1 MLRRNILAAAAVL
14 PVAAIA
20 SRAFAQDAAAPVN
33 NTAAPAAETAPASA
47 AAAAPAMGEAETNH
61 AQQTSMV
68 GALSLLQS
76 RLALQN
82 AENDQVKAFA
92 QFEVTEQETI
102 ADVLKSMQA
111 GAAEA
116 SPEVPS
122 PADVDLMAMVDEA
135 GQAKLTELQGL
146 TGAEFDSAYVAANL
160 EGHQQLLAIQEEYLS
175 AGTNREHVNVT
186 KLAKG
191 MITEHIA
198 HLEALQGAL
207 G

>member
-20 SRAFAQDAAAPVN
+20 SRAFAQEAAAPANDAAAPA
-33 NTAAPAAETAPASA
+33 TETAPAA
-47 AAAAPAMGEAETNH
+47 GAAAPAMGEAEMNH

-111 GAAEA
+111 GAAEVGA
-116 SPEVPS
+116 EVPS
-122 PADVDLMAMVDEA
+122 PADADLMAMVDEA

-186 KLAKG
+186 KLARG

>member
-1 MLRRNILAAAAVL
+1 MLRRQIFAAAAAL

-20 SRAFAQDAAAPVN
+20 SRAFAQDAAA
-33 NTAAPAAETAPASA
+33 TAAAGQ
-47 AAAAPAMGEAETNH
+47 MGEAETTH

-68 GALSLLQS
+68 GALSLMQS

-82 AENDQVKAFA
+82 AENDQVQAFA

-102 ADVLKSMQA
+102 ADILMSMQS
-111 GAAEA
+111 GTT
-116 SPEVPS
+116 EVS
-122 PADVDLMAMVDEA
+122 GEVMAPADEDLMAMIDEA

-146 TGAEFDSAYVAANL
+146 SGAEFDAAYVQANL
-160 EGHQQLLAIQEEYLS
+160 EGHQQLLAIQEEYLAS
-175 AGTNREHVNVT
+175 GTMREHVNVA
-186 KLAKG
+186 KLARG

-198 HLEALQGAL
+198 HLEALQGAM

>member
-20 SRAFAQDAAAPVN
+20 SRAFAQDAAAPAN
-33 NTAAPAAETAPASA
+33 DAAAPAPETAPPAG
-47 AAAAPAMGEAETNH
+47 AAAPAMGEAETNH

-102 ADVLKSMQA
+102 ADILKSMQS

-116 SPEVPS
+116 SAEVPS
-122 PADVDLMAMVDEA
+122 PADADLMAMVDEA

>member
-20 SRAFAQDAAAPVN
+20 SRAFAQDAAAPAN
-33 NTAAPAAETAPASA
+33 DAAAPAAETAPAAS
-47 AAAAPAMGEAETNH
+47 AAAPAMGEAEMNH

-76 RLALQN
+76 RIALQN

-102 ADVLKSMQA
+102 ADVLMSMQN

-116 SPEVPS
+116 TGEVPS
-122 PADVDLMAMVDEA
+122 PADADLMALIDET

-160 EGHQQLLAIQEEYLS
+160 EGHQQLLAIQEEYLG
-175 AGTNREHVNVT
+175 AGTNRDHVNVT
-186 KLAKG
+186 KLARG
-191 MITEHIA
+191 MIIEHIA